1 MIKRILALLLAL
13 LLCLSLVA
21 CKDDEPTPQDPP
33 EEEETGGGNGGGD
46 NGTPDAPTV
55 AFRGTVENSTVTWKL
70 MTSGELV
77 IGGTGAMP
85 DFATVSEGNDSR
97 PWAELVSYIKT
108 LTVEEGVTGLGEYAF
123 KNLNELSVAVLPAS
137 LGVLPYAAF
146 ENCTALES
154 VSGGVGLAEIDE
166 NAFLNCS
173 SLATVS
179 ISTPLAHVGYGAFS
193 TGSSRTL
200 TLHFTGSETEWQTT
214 LAAMTVEGG
223 NDAFANATVTCFP
236 R

>member
-1 MIKRILALLLAL
+1 MIKRIFALLLAL
-13 LLCLSLVA
+13 LLCAMLVA
-21 CKDDEPTPQDPP
+21 CKDEGGTSDPP
-33 EEEETGGGNGGGD
+33 PPAGPNEGDDGGGT
-46 NGTPDAPTV
+46 TPPAPTV
-55 AFRGTVENSTVTWKL
+55 AFAGRVGESFVMWRM
-70 MTSGELV
+70 MTSGELI
-77 IGGTGAMP
+77 IGGTGDMP

-97 PWAELVSYIKT
+97 PWAELIPYIT
-108 LTVEEGVTGLGEYAF
+108 TVTVESGVTSLGEHVF
-123 KNLNELSVAVLPAS
+123 KNLNKLKTVTLSAGITA
-137 LGVLPYAAF
+137 LPYAAF

-236 R
+236 RS